1 MAIRR
6 SLFGS
11 LIWPI
16 PILVSVIG
24 LALFL
29 QLEHFVERKAV
40 DDVMREDA
48 GHLQALKRIRSFYNE
63 SVVRKI
69 TGTGELK
76 TASDFRQRDKT
87 VPYPATFLH
96 EIAAL
101 ANDGAH
107 KFSLVSPYPFDNRK
121 DRHLTA
127 WEAEAWNY
135 LQKNP
140 EARFNKDIVIDGRD
154 FVYVAVA
161 DTLAAQTCVDCHNSH
176 PESTKRDWKLGDV
189 RAVFGST
196 IPLDEIAARM
206 RDIRNWIFITL
217 GTGFALATTAYLL
230 LVRMARRRLMSAV
243 NVLRKVVTG
252 ASTEVPANRVRDIET
267 AEIYNAA
274 HAFIEAQQQ
283 RMALERE
290 RLDGARDKEASAQ
303 TITVSANAFHASTAK
318 TMVRLNALSEGLIG
332 KALALDGAASTL
344 SKRTMIAEAASS
356 VTADEVATARTAANS
371 LFQSISTMTTSS
383 SQAMDVA
390 RNAAA
395 ETGRTQETMQALLDT
410 TARVGRVIE
419 AIHAIATQTNL
430 LALNATIEAA
440 RAGDAGRG
448 FSVVAQEVK
457 SLANETAR
465 ATEQISREIAA
476 ISDACNDVSSSFNQ
490 VTNIVDE
497 MGRIVGSVSAA
508 ASGQSRWV
516 DTILSNVNR
525 VVVASD
531 QGVSAVLD
539 VGSATRDVEA
549 VAKELRDLSQD
560 VADDTSALDQDV
572 KTFLHTVQIR

>member
-16 PILVSVIG
+16 PILVGVIG
-24 LALFL
+24 CALFL

-40 DDVMREDA
+40 EDVMAEDA

-63 SVVRKI
+63 NVVRKAAGVGDI
-69 TGTGELK
+69 R
-76 TASDFRQRDKT
+76 TASDFRASDKT
-87 VPYPATFLH
+87 IPYPATFLH

-107 KFSLVSPYPFDNRK
+107 KFSLVSPYPFANRK
-121 DRHLTA
+121 DRA
-127 WEAEAWNY
+127 IQPWEAEAWDY
-135 LQKNP
+135 LKRSP
-140 EARFNKDIVIDGRD
+140 DGRFSKEITVEGRD

-161 DTLAAQTCVDCHNSH
+161 DKLGGQTCVDCHNTH
-176 PESTKRDWKLGDV
+176 PDSLKRDWKIGDV

-206 RDIRNWIFITL
+206 RDIRNWIFATL
-217 GTGFALATTAYLL
+217 GIGFALATTAYLL
-230 LVRMARRRLMSAV
+230 LVRMARRRLLRAV
-243 NVLRKVVTG
+243 DVLRQVVTG
-252 ASTEVPANRVRDIET
+252 ASSHVPPGAGRDVET
-267 AEIYNAA
+267 SEICNAA
-274 HAFIEAQQQ
+274 HAFIAAQRQ
-283 RMALERE
+283 RAALEHE
-290 RLDGARDKEASAQ
+290 RLTGARDKEAHAQ
-303 TITVSANAFHASTAK
+303 AITASANAFHASTAK
-318 TMVRLNALSEGLIG
+318 TMARLNALSEGLIG

-344 SKRTMIAEAASS
+344 SERTIVAETASS
-356 VTADEVATARTAANS
+356 VTADEVATARVAANS
-371 LFQSISTMTTSS
+371 LFQSISAMEQSS
-383 SQAMDVA
+383 TKAMDVA
-390 RNAAA
+390 RIAAA
-395 ETGRTQETMQALLDT
+395 ETGRTQETMQALIDT

-419 AIHAIATQTNL
+419 SIHAIATQTNL

-476 ISDACNDVSSSFNQ
+476 ISDACGDVSSSFKE
-490 VTNIVDE
+490 VTSIVGE
-497 MGRIVGSVSAA
+497 MGRIVGSVSQA

-516 DTILSNVNR
+516 DTILSNVDR

-531 QGVSAVLD
+531 QGVNAVLE
-539 VGSATRDVEA
+539 VGSATRDVEL
-549 VAKELRDLSQD
+549 VAKELRNLSQD
-560 VADDTSALDQDV
+560 VAGDTAALDQDV
-572 KTFLHTVQIR
+572 KAFLQKVQVG